1 MKINVKDV
9 GPCKKHLTISIG
21 LDQVKAE
28 IEEHMAGLVAHV
40 QLPGFRPG
48 KAPRALVE
56 KRFGPRAIEEARDH
70 LIAHSWD
77 EAVKEQKLQPFS
89 EPSLDKVDFDP
100 AKGLTY
106 EATVEVRPEFDLPA
120 LQNIPLSKKAVK
132 VTEAD
137 LDAALADLCKQN
149 MQWDPAAAGYAL
161 AKGDL
166 AVCDLSLL
174 DGDKKVWEQA
184 GAGVVL
190 DGENLGELPTGPT
203 EKFLEGYKAS
213 ETAQVVATLP
223 EDFTHA
229 ELRGKMATIR
239 AVVKEVRRPRLPE
252 ADEAFAKQMG
262 FDSVPL
268 LREGMKSHV
277 QRHKEGEAHRKLEE
291 DLVSWLIEKTKFELP
306 ADVLAAHAEDALRRT
321 TMDLLMRGIP
331 EKQVRENL
339 EKLKTGTKEGAER
352 RLRTML
358 ILAKVS
364 EKEKILVTES
374 DVEDRIRQMAASYG
388 ERPEAIRQKL
398 DKEGGMPNLR
408 AAIRES
414 KAIDLLLKRT
424 TGASASEG
432 K

>member
-1 MKINVKDV
+1 MKITVKDI
-9 GPCKKHLTISIG
+9 GPCKKHLTVEVG
-21 LDQVKAE
+21 LDKVKAE
-28 IEEHMAGLVAHV
+28 IEEHMGALVAHA

-56 KRFGPRAIEEARDH
+56 KRFGHRAIEEARDH
-70 LIAHSWD
+70 LIARSWD
-77 EAVKEQKLQPFS
+77 EAVKERKLQPFS

-106 EATVEVRPEFDLPA
+106 EASVEVRPEFDLPS
-120 LQNIPLSKKAVK
+120 LQAIPVSRKAVK
-132 VTEAD
+132 VGEAD
-137 LDAALADLCKQN
+137 LDAALADLQKQN
-149 MQWDPAAAGYAL
+149 MQWDPADAAYAL

-166 AVCDLSLL
+166 AVCDLALL
-174 DGDKKVWEQA
+174 EGEKVLWEQA
-184 GAGVVL
+184 AAGVAL

-203 EKFLEGYKAS
+203 EEFLKGYKAG

-223 EDFTHA
+223 DDFTQA
-229 ELRGKMATIR
+229 AFRGKMATIR

-262 FDSVPL
+262 FDTVEA

-277 QRHKEGEAHRKLEE
+277 QQHKEGEAHRKLEE
-291 DLVSWLIEKTKFELP
+291 DLITWLIEKTQFELP
-306 ADVLAAHAEDALRRT
+306 QDVLASHAEDALRRT

-339 EKLKTGTKEGAER
+339 EKLKSGTKEGAER

-364 EKEKILVTES
+364 EQSKILVTES
-374 DVEDRIRQMAASYG
+374 DVEDRIRRMAASYG

-408 AAIRES
+408 AAIREA
-414 KAIDLLLKRT
+414 KAIDLLLQRAKP
-424 TGASASEG
+424 AAE
-432 K
+432 KA